1 MFDKPFII
9 ILFLL
14 ASLLVCLHSF
24 LFITDINEYF
34 EILITPF
41 ILTPLPCPPRV
52 Y

>member
-1 MFDKPFII
+1 MFDTPFII

-14 ASLLVCLHSF
+14 ASLLVCLHYF

-41 ILTPLPCPPRV
+41 ILTPPPNRV